1 MLGGV
6 FYRIPCQR
14 LSPTTVDK
22 ERVPKMSDQR
32 LCVLRCRA
40 SVGMSKRFIRTYS
53 SSCVDEYYNY
63 YVLLQLYT
71 HSSQYAKSNNM
82 LL

>member
-1 MLGGV
+1 VASSTAYLASV
-6 FYRIPCQR
+6 CLQPRWTDR
-14 LSPTTVDK
+14 

-63 YVLLQLYT
+63 YVLCQK
-71 HSSQYAKSNNM
+71 Q
-82 LL
+82 